1 MAALPC
7 AQGVGGEVELMAGSL
22 RIRVCAAAIAALTVA
37 ATAACTDTPPAEPQA
52 TERPFCEVAVPA
64 AWQSAIDAGRFDSGG
79 VSTLPLAVSRAGEV
93 VAVRDDGD
101 TRDVLLIGAD
111 KSVAEIYA
119 VPDPAK
125 NDVGFAAID
134 DRWIVIGVDR
144 IPRGSNG
151 VLPGLIRIDVLDRQ
165 GGPVRAIAQRSMDD
179 YTTGRNAIDSVALFD
194 GKVYWLAHDFRGDD
208 TTTLSSFDLATGAV
222 DETPVDSARDLR
234 TSAAGLTWSR
244 EGPGMPQVKIDGTL
258 PPAVAESVGRGQDR
272 VSVATDGT
280 AYAWLTGLDE
290 GGTGV
295 AWWSPDSGLVRVT
308 GEVVAPITRGVP
320 LVSVAGPYVVIER
333 GPREGSDRDAYT
345 AVVDTR
351 SGAVA
356 YLANLTR
363 GADGG
368 TIAVDVGVVP
378 NKLVPPNLSV
388 VRSDSLPGLA
398 C

>member
-1 MAALPC
+1 
-7 AQGVGGEVELMAGSL
+7 MAGSL
-22 RIRVCAAAIAALTVA
+22 RIRVCATAIATLTVA

-64 AWQSAIDAGRFDSGG
+64 AWQSAIDAGRVDTGG

-93 VAVRDDGD
+93 IAVRDNGG
-101 TRDVLLIGAD
+101 TRDVLLVGAD
-111 KSVAEIYA
+111 RSVTDVYA

-134 DRWIVIGVDR
+134 DRWFVIGVDR

-151 VLPGLIRIDVLDRQ
+151 VLPGLIRIDVVDRQ
-165 GGPVRAIAQRSMDD
+165 GGPVRTIAQRSMAD
-179 YTTGRNAIDSVALFD
+179 YTTGRNAIDSVAAFD
-194 GKVYWLAHDFRGDD
+194 GKVYWLTHESPDDD
-208 TTTLSSFDLATGAV
+208 TTTLSSYDLATEAV
-222 DETPVDSARDLR
+222 DEVPSGSARDLR

-244 EGPGMPQVKIDGTL
+244 EGPGMPQMKIDGTL
-258 PPAVAESVGRGQDR
+258 PPAVAESVGHGQDR
-272 VSVATDGT
+272 VSVASDGT

-308 GEVVAPITRGVP
+308 GEVVAPIRLSVP
-320 LVSVAGPYVVIER
+320 AVSVAGPYVVIDR
-333 GPREGSDRDAYT
+333 GPREGSARYAYT

-351 SGAVA
+351 SGAVT

-388 VRSDSLPGLA
+388 VRSDSLPGLP

>member
-1 MAALPC
+1 
-7 AQGVGGEVELMAGSL
+7 MAGSL

-64 AWQSAIDAGRFDSGG
+64 TWQSAIDTGRVDTGG

-93 VAVRDDGD
+93 IAVRDNGN
-101 TRDVLLIGAD
+101 TRDVLLVGAD
-111 KSVAEIYA
+111 RSAAEIYA

-151 VLPGLIRIDVLDRQ
+151 VLPGLIRVDVLDRQ
-165 GGPVRAIAQRSMDD
+165 GGPVRTVAQRSMAD
-179 YTTGRNAIDSVALFD
+179 YTTGRNAIDSVAAFD
-194 GKVYWLAHDFRGDD
+194 GKVYWLTHESPDDD
-208 TTTLSSFDLATGAV
+208 TTTLSSYDLATDAV
-222 DETPVDSARDLR
+222 DEVPSDSAHDLR

-244 EGPGMPQVKIDGTL
+244 EGPGMSQMKIDGAL
-258 PPAVAESVGRGQDR
+258 PPAVAESVGHGQDR
-272 VSVATDGT
+272 VSVASDGT

-308 GEVVAPITRGVP
+308 GEVVAPIRLSVP
-320 LVSVAGPYVVIER
+320 VVSVAGPYVVIDR
-333 GPREGSDRDAYT
+333 GPREGSARDAYT

-351 SGAVA
+351 SGAVT

-388 VRSDSLPGLA
+388 VRGDSLPGLS